1 MKKIGFITIG
11 EAPRKDIMKDIEP
24 LLSDQ
29 LEILQAGALN
39 NLSMEQIKELAP
51 DEGDT
56 VLVSALQSGASVE
69 MAEEK
74 ILGRLQECITN
85 LEDKGAEG
93 IMFLCTVDFGNAFS
107 SRVPVIYPN
116 KLMYAV
122 VQAVCTDG
130 KLNVLVPDAEQI
142 EEAEK
147 QWSRDGLSVKA
158 VHLSPYTNSPE
169 EFKEK
174 IADADFSDAGYIVMD
189 CMGYSAEM
197 KKIAAEVTGKKVIL
211 PRTLATE
218 ILKEIII

>member
-1 MKKIGFITIG
+1 
-11 EAPRKDIMKDIEP
+11 
-24 LLSDQ
+24 
-29 LEILQAGALN
+29 
-39 NLSMEQIKELAP
+39 
-51 DEGDT
+51 
-56 VLVSALQSGASVE
+56 

-93 IMFLCTVDFGNAFS
+93 IMFLCTGDFGNAFS

-147 QWSRDGLSVKA
+147 NSGAEMAFSVKA

-169 EFKEK
+169 EFK
-174 IADADFSDAGYIVMD
+174 
-189 CMGYSAEM
+189 
-197 KKIAAEVTGKKVIL
+197 KKNC
-211 PRTLATE
+211 
-218 ILKEIII
+218 

>member
-74 ILGRLQECITN
+74 
-85 LEDKGAEG
+85 
-93 IMFLCTVDFGNAFS
+93 S
-107 SRVPVIYPN
+107 
-116 KLMYAV
+116 
-122 VQAVCTDG
+122 
-130 KLNVLVPDAEQI
+130 
-142 EEAEK
+142 
-147 QWSRDGLSVKA
+147 
-158 VHLSPYTNSPE
+158 
-169 EFKEK
+169 
-174 IADADFSDAGYIVMD
+174 
-189 CMGYSAEM
+189 
-197 KKIAAEVTGKKVIL
+197 
-211 PRTLATE
+211 
-218 ILKEIII
+218 